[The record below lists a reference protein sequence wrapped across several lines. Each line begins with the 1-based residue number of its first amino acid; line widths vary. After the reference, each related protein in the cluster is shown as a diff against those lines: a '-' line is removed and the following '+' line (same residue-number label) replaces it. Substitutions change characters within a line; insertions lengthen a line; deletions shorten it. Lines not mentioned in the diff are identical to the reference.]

1 MKCRTRGGAGRI
13 EEQGCPRRLNSLS
26 SPDTKLNMKA
36 TLLLAVLAT
45 ATLTGCVAA
54 IGNRDTGRTRGVT
67 LGQELIDLQK
77 ARDSGAL
84 TPAEYETQK
93 ARLMGKMN

>member
-1 MKCRTRGGAGRI
+1 
-13 EEQGCPRRLNSLS
+13 
-26 SPDTKLNMKA
+26 MKA
-36 TLLLAVLAT
+36 KNPLPLSALAALIL
-45 ATLTGCVAA
+45 TLTGCVAA